1 MFQFPRLAFPAY
13 VFNREWPGFARP
25 GFPIRRST
33 GSLLPANRGLSQVAT
48 SFIASRCQGIHRMP
62 LVAWL
67 KNPTS
72 QAPRFRGTFGW
83 LESFKTLLI
92 AVALLPLHST
102 VKDLGSRSVEPTT
115 SRDGVLP
122 PVALKLFAFVPA
134 ASAAH
139 PLVEMNGFEPS
150 TSGLQSPRS
159 PN

>member
-1 MFQFPRLAFPAY
+1 MPRHPPHALSSLAQKSY
-13 VFNREWPGFARP
+13 IPGTPLARD
-25 GFPIRRST
+25 
-33 GSLLPANRGLSQVAT
+33 L
-48 SFIASRCQGIHRMP
+48 
-62 LVAWL
+62 
-67 KNPTS
+67 
-72 QAPRFRGTFGW
+72 GW
-83 LESFKTLLI
+83 VESFKTLLI

-102 VKDLGSRSVEPTT
+102 VKDLGSRSVELTT